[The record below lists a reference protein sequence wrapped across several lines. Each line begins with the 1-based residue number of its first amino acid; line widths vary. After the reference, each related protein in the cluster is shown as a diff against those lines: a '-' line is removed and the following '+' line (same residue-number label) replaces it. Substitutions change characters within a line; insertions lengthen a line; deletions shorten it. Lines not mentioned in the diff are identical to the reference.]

1 MTTTVNINSALKIN
15 VTPIESG
22 ASGGVL
28 FQKSDGKLGQSSNLH
43 WDNTNSR
50 LSISQGTAPG
60 ARLDVRAQG
69 TLSTDLAFR
78 VSNGANTSNFL
89 VVNGA
94 GDVFNNGAGGVTSNT
109 FYGENVGRNATGVG
123 NTFMG
128 TGAGQ
133 STTTGSYNTANGVNA
148 LLSNTTG
155 GYNTA
160 NGANAL
166 RSNTTGGGNTANGLR
181 ALQNNTTGSSNTAN
195 GVNALFRNTTGE
207 NNTANGSDSLFSNTT
222 GSNNTANGASAL
234 QSNTT
239 GLSNTA
245 NGVNA
250 LFNNTTGGNNTA
262 NGVNA
267 GRFIADGV
275 TDATVVSDS
284 VLIGAGTRV
293 NANNETNQIVIGNQA
308 IGTGSNSVTLGNT
321 SITRTNLRGQIVIS
335 GFASAPVGI
344 EGAIYYDTVL
354 KKHYGFNGT
363 NWNALY

>member
-43 WDNTNSR
+43 WDETNSR
-50 LSISQGTAPG
+50 LSIGQGTAPV

-69 TLSTDLAFR
+69 VLSTDIAFR
-78 VSNGANTSNFL
+78 VRNSGNTRNFL

-109 FYGENVGRNATGVG
+109 FYGEDVGRSASGTGNTLFGSSSGKSITTGGNNTFFGFNTGFAITTETG
-123 NTFMG
+123 NTFIG
-128 TGAGQ
+128 TRAGQ
-133 STTTGSYNTANGVNA
+133 STTTS
-148 LLSNTTG
+148 SNTFIG
-155 GYNTA
+155 SSSGI
-160 NGANAL
+160 
-166 RSNTTGGGNTANGLR
+166 
-181 ALQNNTTGSSNTAN
+181 NNTTGARSVLV
-195 GVNALFRNTTGE
+195 GI
-207 NNTANGSDSLFSNTT
+207 DS
-222 GSNNTANGASAL
+222 
-234 QSNTT
+234 
-239 GLSNTA
+239 
-245 NGVNA
+245 
-250 LFNNTTGGNNTA
+250 
-262 NGVNA
+262 
-267 GRFIADGV
+267 GRFASDG
-275 TDATVVSDS
+275 TTLITIINDS
-284 VLIGAGTRV
+284 VLIGSSSKPES
-293 NANNETNQIVIGNQA
+293 NNQTNQIVIGHNA

-335 GFASAPVGI
+335 GFAASPVGV